1 MAGLVFSNEDFTHV
15 LVVGDNCDINCDINC
30 ALLLLMFDIAHATT
44 TFLFRLCLK
53 SYIEIVTCNQSQVS
67 LTNGSMSHE
76 WMSHERF
83 AKSFYTVVNPNTRF
97 AYEQEHCLLFGIV
110 NFQSEHMSNI
120 LFVSSDDLT
129 TIKFD
134 HTTQENTRNSGSIE
148 MKVSERIKGGE
159 SKVAFINTPQFRG
172 SSEFNERMKFQK
184 CTTHVIMK
192 PKIEK
197 DESGKPTLKRCGAG
211 RHQLISVTPQVLHKS
226 SPANM
231 MSSLHH
237 KLMNTS
243 GIEDDLLW
251 IPENDYLIAFKLR
264 FRIAVLDFLDHLR
277 FITQLSDCALATIRK
292 LINDKI
298 PMKWNAISLKFLYIY
313 VTYIWKNCKGFVD
326 MVNDYLAAYP
336 TELPSILAE
345 ILSCSVQIQN
355 KALSVHQS
363 MRHDQILLGDLESIR
378 PPLRSIKFGIDKIII
393 KKYDSLNTTRHRQI
407 FVHNH
412 DAGQGVSNKQMTK
425 KVSDCMIIR
434 TYKLLI
440 KDDYQSAAGRSA
452 QNTCEQTNSGI
463 IGNVTS
469 VTPSHCTGNET
480 GFKTKPAG
488 DKYADILKEY
498 DEDKH
503 RNVLEASLEISESI
517 CNRVNGKM
525 CMGAPLIA
533 SVFPERRPAKAPY
546 FTELYPQELADVLKP
561 FTLTKP
567 TKKHKAHPIGAYI
580 VNTLEY
586 YDAHVLVAPGMRS
599 VFYQGLCV
607 LRGNTDCKE
616 HETMDISHHFKIGLM
631 SKMKA
636 KDCLNPDDIKWDNSE
651 SLEYLTQE
659 NIGSFADNIPCV
671 ELEKFWKQNK
681 LSLYEFE
688 KIRIGAQQIEYRM
701 PVWKYVNWSDTNKEK
716 ITNLVLRLP
725 SKREW
730 IERWLTNKILG
741 KLVVGDFKRFKDTEI
756 AKYIADHEETIV
768 DNGGLIFNRQKLNQ
782 YGDDKQEIPKL
793 VRVLSKKIG
802 INEQDI
808 YDEMR
813 RYLEEEYDETDFT
826 DDEEDFEVIVEQKAI
841 YALTP
846 FDTNIVLNRE

>member
-1 MAGLVFSNEDFTHV
+1 
-15 LVVGDNCDINCDINC
+15 
-30 ALLLLMFDIAHATT
+30 
-44 TFLFRLCLK
+44 
-53 SYIEIVTCNQSQVS
+53 
-67 LTNGSMSHE
+67 
-76 WMSHERF
+76 MSHERF

-148 MKVSERIKGGE
+148 MKVS
-159 SKVAFINTPQFRG
+159 
-172 SSEFNERMKFQK
+172 
-184 CTTHVIMK
+184 
-192 PKIEK
+192 
-197 DESGKPTLKRCGAG
+197 
-211 RHQLISVTPQVLHKS
+211 
-226 SPANM
+226 
-231 MSSLHH
+231 
-237 KLMNTS
+237 
-243 GIEDDLLW
+243 
-251 IPENDYLIAFKLR
+251 
-264 FRIAVLDFLDHLR
+264 
-277 FITQLSDCALATIRK
+277 
-292 LINDKI
+292 
-298 PMKWNAISLKFLYIY
+298 
-313 VTYIWKNCKGFVD
+313 
-326 MVNDYLAAYP
+326 
-336 TELPSILAE
+336 
-345 ILSCSVQIQN
+345 
-355 KALSVHQS
+355 
-363 MRHDQILLGDLESIR
+363 
-378 PPLRSIKFGIDKIII
+378 
-393 KKYDSLNTTRHRQI
+393 
-407 FVHNH
+407 
-412 DAGQGVSNKQMTK
+412 
-425 KVSDCMIIR
+425 
-434 TYKLLI
+434 
-440 KDDYQSAAGRSA
+440 
-452 QNTCEQTNSGI
+452 
-463 IGNVTS
+463 
-469 VTPSHCTGNET
+469 
-480 GFKTKPAG
+480 
-488 DKYADILKEY
+488 
-498 DEDKH
+498 
-503 RNVLEASLEISESI
+503 
-517 CNRVNGKM
+517 
-525 CMGAPLIA
+525 
-533 SVFPERRPAKAPY
+533 
-546 FTELYPQELADVLKP
+546 
-561 FTLTKP
+561 
-567 TKKHKAHPIGAYI
+567 
-580 VNTLEY
+580 
-586 YDAHVLVAPGMRS
+586 
-599 VFYQGLCV
+599 
-607 LRGNTDCKE
+607 
-616 HETMDISHHFKIGLM
+616 
-631 SKMKA
+631 
-636 KDCLNPDDIKWDNSE
+636 DNSE